1 MASLR
6 QEIPVNAPLDHVW
19 AALRDFGAVHR
30 RLVPGFVVDSKLDGD
45 ARIVTFFNGMTVRE
59 ELVSIDDAHHRVA
72 YAIVGGMAKH
82 YNGAAQ
88 VFAGGADKCRVVWTI
103 DILPNELAG
112 PIGEMQKQGARVMK
126 ETLDR

>member
-6 QEIPVNAPLDHVW
+6 QEISVNAPLDHVW
-19 AALRDFGAVHR
+19 AALRDFGAVHQR
-30 RLVPGFVVDSKLDGD
+30 VVPGFVVDSKLDGE
-45 ARIVTFFNGMTVRE
+45 ARIVTFFNGMTARE
-59 ELVSIDDAHHRVA
+59 ELVSIDDAQHRVA
-72 YAIVGGMAKH
+72 YAIVGGTAKH

-88 VFAGGADKCRVVWTI
+88 VFADGADKCRVVWTI

-112 PIGEMQKQGARVMK
+112 PVGQMQKQGARVMK